1 MNKYNTKLGQLLSLI
16 ERPHGNQ
23 VLNLS
28 VYYLFIELNFNHFT
42 GFKVGISIKYSK
54 KIVIFS
60 KNVIT
65 HSMTIIISQ
74 KLISLGEA

>member
-1 MNKYNTKLGQLLSLI
+1 MNKYNTKLGQLLSLL

-42 GFKVGISIKYSK
+42 GFKIGNIHKTLKKNYS
-54 KIVIFS
+54 FF
-60 KNVIT
+60 
-65 HSMTIIISQ
+65 
-74 KLISLGEA
+74 